1 MSEARR
7 SPLLAQVLL
16 LVGFL
21 VLTAAGV
28 ATVIVPSLWSEAAS
42 DDDGAAPSD
51 GERPAPASE

>member
-21 VLTAAGV
+21 VLAAIGV
-28 ATVIVPSLWSEAAS
+28 ATVIVPSFSA
-42 DDDGAAPSD
+42 DAAPD
-51 GERPAPASE
+51 GDPPERAEPAPASD